1 MIQFEKHTFSNGLRV
16 VVNRDITTP
25 LCAINVVYNV
35 GSKVE
40 NPMKTG
46 FAHLFEHLMFG
57 GTKQIPSFDLP
68 LQFAGGDNNASTNS
82 DLTNYY
88 DILPAQNIET
98 ALWLESDRMRALDFS
113 EKSLKTQKK
122 VVIEEFR
129 ETCLE
134 EPYGD
139 LWHHLGQ
146 MAYTTHPYKW
156 PTIGQEISHIKQI
169 TLADVK
175 DFFYTYYRPNNAV
188 IAISGN
194 IDFDRA
200 FKLVEM
206 YFGDIHHGNTV
217 IQEIEKE
224 PIQTFFKNKTLQADV
239 PHDAIF
245 RAYHVESRY
254 ADQFYAADF
263 ISDVLASG
271 RSSRFYKRLFKEKQ
285 MFTIID
291 AFVSGTIDPGLLVL
305 EGHLNPGITIDDAR
319 LAMMHE
325 IEILQQDGITDQEL
339 QKLKNA
345 VETSIAFS
353 EVNILNKAISLG
365 YYEIT
370 AEASLVNTEIE
381 KYFNVSKDD
390 IQKAAQQIF
399 TDENCCELCYLKTS

>member
-1 MIQFEKHTFSNGLRV
+1 MIQFEKHTLSNGLRV
-16 VVNRDITTP
+16 VINRDATTA
-25 LCAINVVYNV
+25 LCAVNIVYNV
-35 GSKVE
+35 GSKLE

-57 GTKQIPSFDLP
+57 GTKAIPSFDLP

-98 ALWLESDRMRALDFS
+98 AFWLESDRMRELDFS
-113 EKSLKTQKK
+113 EKSLKVQKK

-139 LWHHLGQ
+139 VWHHLGQ
-146 MAYTTHPYKW
+146 MAYKTHPYKW
-156 PTIGQEISHIKQI
+156 PTIGQEISHIKEI
-169 TLADVK
+169 TLLDVK

-188 IAISGN
+188 LSISGN
-194 IDFDRA
+194 VDVDKTMR
-200 FKLVEM
+200 LVEN
-206 YFGDIHHGNTV
+206 YFGEIPRGKDNSNT
-217 IQEIEKE
+217 IPSEPKQSTFNEK
-224 PIQTFFKNKTLQADV
+224 ILYANV

-245 RAYHVESRY
+245 RAYHMDSRY

-263 ISDVLASG
+263 ISDILASG

-285 MFTIID
+285 MFNIID
-291 AFVSGTIDPGLLVL
+291 AFVSGTIDPGLIVL
-305 EGHLNPGITIDDAR
+305 EGHLNPGVDMDTAR
-319 LAMMHE
+319 NAIMLE
-325 IEILQQDGITDQEL
+325 IEILKQDGITDQEL
-339 QKLKNA
+339 QKLKNT

-370 AEASLVNTEIE
+370 AEANLINTEIE
-381 KYFNVSKDD
+381 KYFKLTKED
-390 IQKAAQQIF
+390 IQQTAQELF
-399 TDENCCELCYLKTS
+399 TDENCNELCYLKIT